1 MYVVADISAENVSNK
16 SQSVIVV
23 GASAHADVVYPVVE
37 FVNQIVCHIEQFVIH
52 IDPNASTFPSYK
64 RVIASIS
71 RLLKVIF
78 TPVEFNSRTHH
89 MRYHP
94 FILQPTGHCEYHV

>member
-1 MYVVADISAENVSNK
+1 MSAEKVSNK

-23 GASAHADVVYPVVE
+23 GASAHADVEYPVVE

-52 IDPNASTFPSYK
+52 IAPNASTLPSYK
-64 RVIASIS
+64 YVIASNS

-78 TPVEFNSRTHH
+78 TPVEFNKRAHH
-89 MRYHP
+89 IRYHP

>member
-1 MYVVADISAENVSNK
+1 MSSR

-52 IDPNASTFPSYK
+52 IDQNASTFPSYK
-64 RVIASIS
+64 LVIASIS

-78 TPVEFNSRTHH
+78 TPVEFNSRADHI
-89 MRYHP
+89 RYHP